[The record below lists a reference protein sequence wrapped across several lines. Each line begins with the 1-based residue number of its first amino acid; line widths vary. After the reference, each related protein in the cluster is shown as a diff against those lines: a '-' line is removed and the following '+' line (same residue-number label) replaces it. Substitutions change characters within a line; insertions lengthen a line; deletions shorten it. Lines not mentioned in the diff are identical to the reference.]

1 MSEEL
6 KQLEKL
12 QHITHWIKLND
23 VIYPYWFAWK
33 NKLLYTEG
41 KEVLCELAEQM
52 ATFCELGM
60 RTCSAALGTLPERI
74 ISDQILFASLGDV
87 AKRFA
92 DTRLML
98 VNLYEKWTGKR
109 LGLSKDASEV
119 FNRMKE
125 YADILEYLTSTK
137 LIADFCYL
145 AARVGFFYG
154 GSRYFREVAVAYRQH
169 YPIIHQ
175 VINRCLERYVED
187 VGGALPSIHSI
198 SLLMY
203 VGFKTFPEEFTATKM
218 VELEWV
224 PVCNVDDLDSKKIIK
239 SMVQGWLE
247 TLILKVNGR
256 MYAIE
261 GRCPHEWADLS
272 IGRVT
277 RAGRLTCADHY
288 AVFDLSSGSV
298 TTHPVIGSA
307 KPLATFPVNVENGAV
322 RIGIVARPEV

>member
-1 MSEEL
+1 MSGEL
-6 KQLEKL
+6 EQLKNL
-12 QHITHWIKLND
+12 QHIKNWIHLND

-41 KEVLCELAEQM
+41 REVLHELAAQM

-60 RTCSAALGTLPERI
+60 RTTSAALGTVPERLVQ
-74 ISDQILFASLGDV
+74 DQILFASLGDV

-109 LGLSKDASEV
+109 LGLSEDASEA

-125 YADILEYLTSTK
+125 YADLIDYLTSTK

-145 AARVGFFYG
+145 GARVGFFYG
-154 GSRYFREVAVAYRQH
+154 GDRHFRETAVAYRQH
-169 YPIIHQ
+169 YPLIHY
-175 VINRCLERYVED
+175 VINRCIEKYVED
-187 VGGALPSIHSI
+187 VGATLPSIHSI

-203 VGFKTFPEEFTATKM
+203 VGFKVFPEVFSPAKM
-218 VELEWV
+218 VELEWI
-224 PVCNVDDLDSKKIIK
+224 PVCKFDDLDSKKVVK

-247 TLILKVNGR
+247 TLILKVDGKI
-256 MYAIE
+256 YAIE

-272 IGRVT
+272 IGKIT
-277 RAGRLTCADHY
+277 KGGRLICADHY
-288 AVFDLSSGSV
+288 AAFDLSVGKV
-298 TTHPVIGSA
+298 TTHPVVGSA
-307 KPLATFPVNVENGAV
+307 KPLATFPIDVKDGLV
-322 RIGIVARPEV
+322 RIGLVVR